1 MHNNWRWSDNT
12 NLDYANWGEGQ
23 PDSHDTSEYC
33 AKVREDGGKW
43 DDVLCSEKKGFICK
57 AKKSK
62 YIFILF
68 ENFITEKFSNKNLR

>member
-1 MHNNWRWSDNT
+1 MNNNWRWSDNSI
-12 NLDYANWGEGQ
+12 LDYVNWGEGQ

-33 AKVREDGGKW
+33 TKVREDGGKW

-62 YIFILF
+62 NVFIRIS
-68 ENFITEKFSNKNLR
+68 NFK